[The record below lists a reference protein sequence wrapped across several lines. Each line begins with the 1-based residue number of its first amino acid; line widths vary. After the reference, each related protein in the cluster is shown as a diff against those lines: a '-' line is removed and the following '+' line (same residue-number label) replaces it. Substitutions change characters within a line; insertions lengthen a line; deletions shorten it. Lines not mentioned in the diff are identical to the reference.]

1 MKQICAVGMMVLLLL
16 VSLVGC
22 AGGKAPSAAEKAAAT
37 AEKAAATAQ
46 KAAELV
52 VATKSAPVAE
62 RPAET
67 PTKLAAQATKS
78 TALPPTTAANAE
90 DALSVQSRDAGLDKL
105 KSYRSQWRGEWKST
119 EASATQSTAW
129 DWFEEISTSD
139 KAHHWGSKMTDSKSE
154 KPVSFEFWQI
164 GDTSYIM
171 TTDEQGTQ
179 ECMAFSGEGQINSA
193 AKGLLTPGSLGGVSG
208 AKYVGT
214 DTVNGI
220 RAKHYKY
227 DEKAATLA
235 GFGKVSGEIW
245 VAEDGGYVV
254 KDTLNWQGA
263 AGLFGAGTKGTGS
276 GTWTYQLQDVNK
288 PLVIKAP
295 EICEKGNVDVP
306 VMADATEKA
315 RMGPMLTYKSAAAPK
330 EVVEFYNKAM
340 TKAGW
345 QPEGEPE
352 ISDEISTLGFCQG
365 RRNGS
370 DHHHA
375 GGRQDPSDGHYL
387 KGVT

>member
-1 MKQICAVGMMVLLLL
+1 MKQICVFVMMVLLLS

-52 VATKSAPVAE
+52 VATKAAPVAE
-62 RPAET
+62 KTAATATKPAT
-67 PTKLAAQATKS
+67 QTAKS
-78 TALPPTTAANAE
+78 TALPPTTAANVE
-90 DALSVQSRDAGLDKL
+90 DALSVERRDAGLDKL

-119 EASATQSTAW
+119 EAGVTQSAAW
-129 DWFEEISTSD
+129 DWFEEISTAD
-139 KAHHWGSKMTDSKSE
+139 KAHHWGSKMTDSKSG
-154 KPVSFEFWQI
+154 KPTSFEFWEI

-171 TTDEQGTQ
+171 TTDEQGAQ
-179 ECMAFSGEGQINSA
+179 ECMVFSGEGQVNSA
-193 AKGLLTPGSLGGVSG
+193 SKGLIAPGALGGVSG
-208 AKYVGT
+208 AKYVGI
-214 DTVNGI
+214 DTVNSI

-263 AGLFGAGTKGTGS
+263 AGLFGAGAKGTGS

-288 PLVIKAP
+288 PLAIKPP
-295 EICEKGNVDVP
+295 EICEKGKVDVP

-315 RMGPMLTYKSAAAPK
+315 RMGPMLTYKTAAKPK
-330 EVVEFYNKAM
+330 DVVDFYIKAM
-340 TKAGW
+340 AKAGW

-352 ISDEISTLGFCQG
+352 IADEMSTLGF
-365 RRNGS
+365 
-370 DHHHA
+370 A
-375 GGRQDPSDGHYL
+375 KDGATVQIIIMPADG
-387 KGVT
+387 KTQVMATISKD

>member
-1 MKQICAVGMMVLLLL
+1 MKRVYTFIITALL
-16 VSLVGC
+16 VVAMLVGC
-22 AGGKAPSAAEKAAAT
+22 SAGKAPSAADKAAAT

-62 RPAET
+62 RPAST
-67 PTKLAAQATKS
+67 ATKPAAQVTKS
-78 TALPPTTAANAE
+78 TAIPPTTAANVE

-119 EASATQSTAW
+119 DSGATQSTTW

-139 KAHHWGSKMTDSKSE
+139 KAHHWGSKMTDSKSA
-154 KPVSFEFWQI
+154 KPVAFEFWQI
-164 GDTSYIM
+164 GDASYIM
-171 TTDEQGTQ
+171 TTDDQGKQ
-179 ECMAFSGEGQINSA
+179 ECMVFTGEGQGNPA
-193 AKGLLTPGSLGGVSG
+193 AKGMLTPGGLGGVNG

-214 DTVNGI
+214 DTVNDI

-227 DEKAATLA
+227 DEKAASLA
-235 GFGKVSGEIW
+235 GFGKVNGEIW
-245 VAEDGGYVV
+245 IAEDGGYVV

-263 AGLFGAGTKGTGS
+263 AGLFGAGTKADGA

-315 RMGPMLTYKSAAAPK
+315 RMGPVLTYKTAAKPK
-330 EVVEFYNKAM
+330 DVVEFYSNVMK
-340 TKAGW
+340 KAGW

-352 ISDEISTLGFCQG
+352 IADEMSTLGFTK
-365 RRNGS
+365 
-370 DHHHA
+370 
-375 GGRQDPSDGHYL
+375 DGATVQITIIPADG
-387 KGVT
+387 KSQVMITTAKD

>member
-1 MKQICAVGMMVLLLL
+1 M
-16 VSLVGC
+16 
-22 AGGKAPSAAEKAAAT
+22 
-37 AEKAAATAQ
+37 
-46 KAAELV
+46 
-52 VATKSAPVAE
+52 E
-62 RPAET
+62 R
-67 PTKLAAQATKS
+67 
-78 TALPPTTAANAE
+78 
-90 DALSVQSRDAGLDKL
+90 RDAGLDKL

-119 EASATQSTAW
+119 EAGITQSTTW

-139 KAHHWGSKMTDSKSE
+139 KAHHWGSKMTDSKSG
-154 KPVSFEFWQI
+154 KPTSFEFWEI

-171 TTDEQGTQ
+171 TTDEQGAQ
-179 ECMAFSGEGQINSA
+179 ECMAFSGEGQVNSA
-193 AKGLLTPGSLGGVSG
+193 AKGLIAPGALGGVSG

-263 AGLFGAGTKGTGS
+263 AGLFGAGAKGAGS

-288 PLVIKAP
+288 PLVIKPP

-315 RMGPMLTYKSAAAPK
+315 RMGPMLTYKTAAKPK
-330 EVVEFYNKAM
+330 DVADFYIKAM
-340 TKAGW
+340 AKAGW

-352 ISDEISTLGFCQG
+352 IADEMSTLGFTK
-365 RRNGS
+365 
-370 DHHHA
+370 
-375 GGRQDPSDGHYL
+375 DGATVQITIMPADG
-387 KGVT
+387 KTQVMATTSKD

>member
-1 MKQICAVGMMVLLLL
+1 MKQVCAFITMALLLAAM
-16 VSLVGC
+16 LVGC
-22 AGGKAPSAAEKAAAT
+22 SAGKAPSAADKVAAT

-62 RPAET
+62 KPAAT
-67 PTKLAAQATKS
+67 ATKPAAQVTKS
-78 TALPPTTAANAE
+78 TAIPPTTAANVE

-105 KSYRSQWRGEWKST
+105 KSYRSQWRGEWKAT
-119 EASATQSTAW
+119 ENGAVQSTTW

-139 KAHHWGSKMTDSKSE
+139 KAHHWGSKMTDSKSG
-154 KPVSFEFWQI
+154 KPTAFEFWEI

-193 AKGLLTPGSLGGVSG
+193 TKGLLTPGALGGVSG

-245 VAEDGGYVV
+245 IAEDGGYVV

-263 AGLFGAGTKGTGS
+263 AGLFGAGTKADGA

-288 PLVIKAP
+288 PLAIKAP

-315 RMGPMLTYKSAAAPK
+315 RMGPVLTYRTAAKPK
-330 EVVEFYNKAM
+330 DVAEFYSNAM
-340 TKAGW
+340 KKAGW

-352 ISDEISTLGFCQG
+352 IADAMSTLGFTK
-365 RRNGS
+365 
-370 DHHHA
+370 
-375 GGRQDPSDGHYL
+375 DGATVQITIIPADG
-387 KGVT
+387 KSQVMITTSKD